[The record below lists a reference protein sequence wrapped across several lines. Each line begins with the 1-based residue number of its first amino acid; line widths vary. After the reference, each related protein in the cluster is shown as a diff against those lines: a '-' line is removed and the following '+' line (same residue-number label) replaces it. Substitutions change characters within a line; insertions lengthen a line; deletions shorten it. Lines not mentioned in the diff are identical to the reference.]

1 MDSYRRCTVPVV
13 IRRLGTTPS
22 PSAIGLVLAFVLTVS
37 ALTAAQAAHAISVE
51 ALAASPRNVAAGK
64 VWLLVS
70 SGLVVQSPLALSLL
84 SFTLLALLTLFV
96 CGSQVLWAAAFL
108 GHVCSTLIVYATIGV
123 AGLGDADRVR
133 HVAALQDYGV
143 SAIAAAWLGATAAVA
158 WRRRGP
164 RLMDKAPIVLSC
176 LAVALFAWMLR
187 GHLNVLDSEH
197 MLAFGIGAALA
208 GPRWKLA
215 ARPARPGFAAAASA
229 SQGAPGSRA

>member
-1 MDSYRRCTVPVV
+1 MYGPVV

-22 PSAIGLVLAFVLTVS
+22 PSAIGLVLAFVTVS

-64 VWLLVS
+64 VWLLVT

-123 AGLGDADRVR
+123 AGLGD
-133 HVAALQDYGV
+133 
-143 SAIAAAWLGATAAVA
+143 
-158 WRRRGP
+158 
-164 RLMDKAPIVLSC
+164 
-176 LAVALFAWMLR
+176 
-187 GHLNVLDSEH
+187 
-197 MLAFGIGAALA
+197 
-208 GPRWKLA
+208 
-215 ARPARPGFAAAASA
+215 
-229 SQGAPGSRA
+229 